1 MKDISIYFK
10 ARVLETAE
18 IEEKLSSKIIS
29 HTDSYFPELEKN
41 SIALIQCPEYRNTEC
56 ENLDLQENEEDLLS
70 CLKNLNT
77 GDSWNFNIYDLGIIQ
92 PGDKIKDTY
101 FALSQVVSELV
112 KNKILPIIIGGSQ
125 DLTFAIYQAYQHLE
139 QMVNLSCIDFDFN
152 LGKPTDNISSKGY
165 ISQILMHR
173 PCYLFN
179 VSVIGVQAPYVKKS
193 DMDLFE
199 KLYFDVVRLGEFNA
213 DYKIAEPHLRNSDIL
228 SLDLSSIRN
237 SDFSSLEN
245 NPNGFYAD
253 QICQLAKYAGISD
266 KLAVLGLFSSIQ
278 NDELLK
284 NKQLTAEIIWYFMD
298 GFAQRKGDFPLGSK
312 KDYTKFIVHLE
323 GHDGDLVF
331 YKSPK
336 SNRWWMEVP
345 YPQSKGVKYE
355 RHHLVPCNYED
366 YQAAMQNE
374 MPNLW
379 WKTFQKLI

>member
-10 ARVLETAE
+10 PRTFQNQIL
-18 IEEKLSSKIIS
+18 EEKISSKIIS
-29 HTDSYFPELEKN
+29 HTENSFPELEKN
-41 SIALIQCPEYRNTEC
+41 SIAIFHCPEYRNANL
-56 ENLDLQENEEDLLS
+56 ENHVEFEEENYFSHFVDLNF
-70 CLKNLNT
+70 

-92 PGDKIKDTY
+92 PGDRIKDTY
-101 FALSQVVSELV
+101 FALTQVVSELV
-112 KNKILPIIIGGSQ
+112 KNNILPIVVGGSQ
-125 DLTFAIYQAYQHLE
+125 DLTFALYQAYQHLE
-139 QMVNLSCIDFDFN
+139 QMVNLTCIDFEFN
-152 LGKPTDNISSKGY
+152 LGKPDENISSNGF

-193 DMDLFE
+193 EIDLFE

-213 DYKIAEPHLRNSDIL
+213 DFKIAEPHLRNSDIL
-228 SLDLSSIRN
+228 SLDLNAIRNADFN
-237 SDFSSLEN
+237 SDFN
-245 NPNGFYAD
+245 HPNGFYAD

-266 KLAVLGLFSSIQ
+266 KMAVFGLFSSLQ
-278 NDELLK
+278 NDLNEK
-284 NKQLTAEIIWYFMD
+284 NGELTAEILWYFID
-298 GFAQRKGDFPLGSK
+298 GFAQRKGDFPIGSK
-312 KDYTKFIVHLE
+312 KDYTKFIVHLDE
-323 GHDGDLVF
+323 QEELVF

-345 YPQSKGVKYE
+345 YPQSKEMKYE
-355 RHHLVPCNYED
+355 RHHLVPCSYDD